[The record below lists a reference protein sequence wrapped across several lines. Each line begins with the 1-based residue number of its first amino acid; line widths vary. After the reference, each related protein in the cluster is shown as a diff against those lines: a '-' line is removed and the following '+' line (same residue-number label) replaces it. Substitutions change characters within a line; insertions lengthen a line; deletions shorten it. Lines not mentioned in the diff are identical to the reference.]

1 MFLPFPRCLCDQ
13 LKRVWFKTAP
23 KITLTSLPL
32 TSPHPSALFRC
43 GQELG
48 ALLWSKQALLADFHS
63 SGWRAESV
71 LILRVEASHTNS
83 LKVTLSRWSAAPQ
96 L

>member
-1 MFLPFPRCLCDQ
+1 MFLPFPRSLCDQ

-23 KITLTSLPL
+23 KITLTSPF

-48 ALLWSKQALLADFHS
+48 ALLWSKQALLADFHR

-71 LILRVEASHTNS
+71 LILRVEASHTGS
-83 LKVTLSRWSAAPQ
+83 LKVTLSRRSAAPQ